1 MKKIGLIAILLLA
14 LTMIEISVKAED
26 YSNYQEIVF
35 DNDDAY
41 LLKNYSSSNYKSAYK
56 KISRRKFMGWKVYV
70 VHKNEPLEFVS
81 ETKLKIYNNGYTPIK
96 HNIKLETK
104 EETKHQLQASG
115 SIKISIDGKLKEFK
129 GGVDQEIK
137 SSISY
142 SKTTTSIENYEFQ
155 IVIDPKTYVKIIT
168 RGTGEISNGVAQSYV
183 FWIKTIKGGWEI
195 FTVQTEYYEIIK
207 ERIR

>member
-1 MKKIGLIAILLLA
+1 MKKLVLIGFLV
-14 LTMIEISVKAED
+14 LTMLTLHINVNAED

-35 DNDDAY
+35 EDEDAY

-56 KISRRKFMGWKVYV
+56 KISGRKFMGWKVYV
-70 VHKNEPLEFVS
+70 VNKNEPLEFVS
-81 ETKLKIYNNGYTPIK
+81 ETKLKIYNNGFTPIK

-104 EETKHQLQASG
+104 EETKHQLQSSG
-115 SIKISIDGKLKEFK
+115 SVKLSVDGKVKEFK

-142 SKTTTSIENYEFQ
+142 SKTTTSTESYEFQ

-168 RGTGEISNGVAQSYV
+168 RGTGEVSNGVAQSYV